1 MEAGTLPAL
10 LMQRAGDY
18 GDRVAL
24 RNKDYGLW
32 QEESWNDY
40 RDNVRAVA
48 NALLALGVTPDQCV
62 ALISEN
68 RPEWVYADL
77 GVQSTGAITAAIYVT
92 SAAEQVA
99 YIVKHSGSSLIFV
112 EDEEQLDKILSTREH
127 LPELE
132 RIVVFDWKGLRDFAD
147 PMVMRFDDFLALG
160 MKADAKAQEALDK
173 RIAGLSPDAT
183 ALLVY
188 TSGTTGP
195 PKGAMLS
202 HNNLMTTGRML
213 NEVNPIFESDDALSF
228 LPLCHIAE
236 RMMTVVNQLLFG
248 YTVSFAESLDT
259 VPQDLREVSPTVLF
273 AVPRIWEKFY
283 SRILL
288 TMREA
293 ELSKRL
299 AYSAAVRVGK
309 KAARAREQGRR
320 PGLMLAALNRL
331 AHMSVFY
338 PLKKRLGLERTRLAI
353 SGAAPISPEILR
365 YFHAIGLQLREVYGQ
380 TEGSGPTSIHRG
392 RDIRIGT
399 VGPPLPGVDVLIAE
413 DGEIL
418 VKGDNV
424 FQGYHRSPEATAETL
439 IDGYLHSGDLGEFD
453 DDGYLKITGRKKD
466 LIITG
471 GGKNVAPQNI
481 ENQLKF
487 SPYINDA
494 VVIGDNRPFLSALI
508 LIDEENVSDYA
519 QENRIPFTTYADLA
533 HNPEIFKLLEREV
546 QKVNAELA
554 RVEQVRKFVVLDRRL
569 EEEDGEVTP
578 TMKVKRMNVEKMYA
592 DVIEGM
598 YRR

>member
-1 MEAGTLPAL
+1 L
-10 LMQRAGDY
+10 
-18 GDRVAL
+18 
-24 RNKDYGLW
+24 GLW
-32 QEESWNDY
+32 QEESWQDY
-40 RDNVRAVA
+40 RNNVRAVA
-48 NALLALGVTPDQCV
+48 HALLVLEVSPEECV

-77 GVQSTGAITAAIYVT
+77 GVQSIGAITAAIYVT
-92 SAAEQVA
+92 SAANQVA
-99 YIVKHSGSSLIFV
+99 YIVGHSQASVIFV
-112 EDEEQLDKILSTREH
+112 EDEEQLDKVLSTRGQ
-127 LPELE
+127 LPLLR
-132 RIVVFDWKGLRDFAD
+132 RIVVFDWKGLRDFED
-147 PMVMRFDDFLALG
+147 PMVMRFEDFLEAG
-160 MKADAKAQEALDK
+160 RKAGADREEELDR
-173 RIAGLSPDAT
+173 RIATLLPQAT

-202 HNNLMTTGRML
+202 HHNLLATGRML
-213 NEVNPIFESDDALSF
+213 NEVNPIYESDEALSF

-248 YTVSFAESLDT
+248 YTVNFAESLDT
-259 VPQDLREVSPTVLF
+259 VPQDLREVSPTILF

-293 ELSKRL
+293 DLSKRL
-299 AYSAAVRVGK
+299 AYAAAMRV
-309 KAARAREQGRR
+309 ASRVALLREKGGQAG
-320 PGLMLAALNRL
+320 PLLAALNRM
-331 AHMSVFY
+331 AHISVFH

-365 YFHAIGLQLREVYGQ
+365 YFHTIGLQLREVYGQ

-392 RDIRIGT
+392 DDIRVGT
-399 VGPPLPGVDVLIAE
+399 VGPPLPGVEVRLAE

-418 VKGDNV
+418 VRGDNV
-424 FQGYHRSPEATAETL
+424 FQGYHRSPDATATTI
-439 IDGYLHSGDLGEFD
+439 IDGYLHSGDLGEFTE
-453 DDGYLKITGRKKD
+453 DGFLRITGRKKE

-471 GGKNVAPQNI
+471 GGKNISPQNI

-494 VVIGDNRPFLSALI
+494 LVIGDNRPFLTALI
-508 LIDEENVSDYA
+508 LIDEENVADYA
-519 QENRIPFTTYADLA
+519 QENRIPFTTYADLTR
-533 HNPEIFKLLEREV
+533 NPEIYRLIDEEV
-546 QKVNAELA
+546 RRVNRSLA
-554 RVEQVRKFVVLDRRL
+554 RVEQVRKFTILDRRL

-578 TMKVKRMNVEKMYA
+578 TMKVKRMNIEKAYA
-592 DVIEGM
+592 DVIEKM